1 MDKTKSHTNHLIAVF
16 LISSFSY
23 IYVVD
28 AISGILKILL
38 DGKSGEAYNISDEL
52 SDIKLKELASLLAE
66 IAGTKVIYDLP
77 DETERTGF
85 SVVSKARLDNSKL
98 KSIGWTAKY
107 DIKNGLNRT
116 IEILKAQKFF

>member
-1 MDKTKSHTNHLIAVF
+1 MKGINIF
-16 LISSFSY
+16 L
-23 IYVVD
+23 VD